1 MNTEIKKV
9 TRDEEEFKVKVFKIS
24 ELTRELRALV
34 QERFGSIWVE
44 GEISNLNVPS
54 SGHTYF
60 SLKDETSKVRCVLF
74 KNARLKLK
82 YIPEDGDQVLLSG
95 NISFYEPSGQCQ
107 ITVGKIEPLGR
118 GILQKEFDQLKK
130 KLLKEG
136 LFSDDRKKPIPE
148 FPWRVGIIT
157 SETGAALRDM
167 LKVIKRRNS
176 KVSILVHPVAVQG
189 EGAGKEIVDAIHNMN
204 EYQGI
209 DVLII
214 GRGGGSVEDLWAFNE
229 EIVARAITVSKIPI
243 VSAVGHEVDYTI
255 SDFVADK
262 RASTPSVAAELVVP
276 ILLDEAFKEIFG
288 LSKQLLISMKS
299 KVSTKRDRLRL
310 LMNRKFF
317 LKPEDIY
324 LTREQKRDDLER
336 RLELAYEKC
345 KMIHDKKRQKII
357 AIVVISIIFVAYLLW
372 KLIA

>member
-1 MNTEIKKV
+1 
-9 TRDEEEFKVKVFKIS
+9 
-24 ELTRELRALV
+24 
-34 QERFGSIWVE
+34 
-44 GEISNLNVPS
+44 
-54 SGHTYF
+54 
-60 SLKDETSKVRCVLF
+60 
-74 KNARLKLK
+74 
-82 YIPEDGDQVLLSG
+82 
-95 NISFYEPSGQCQ
+95 
-107 ITVGKIEPLGR
+107 
-118 GILQKEFDQLKK
+118 
-130 KLLKEG
+130 

-299 KVSTKRDRLRL
+299 KVSTRRDRLRL

-317 LKPEDIY
+317 LKPEYIY

-345 KMIHDKKRQKII
+345 KMIHDKRRQKII